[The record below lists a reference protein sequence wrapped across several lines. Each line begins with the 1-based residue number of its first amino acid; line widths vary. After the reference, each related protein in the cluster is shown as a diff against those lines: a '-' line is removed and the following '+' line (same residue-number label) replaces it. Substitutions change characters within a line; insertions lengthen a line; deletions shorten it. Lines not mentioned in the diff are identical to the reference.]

1 MADKTITTVIPEPTK
16 ASRLTFSYAHDGE
29 AGNRRFTLS
38 AFNADEE
45 KPVAVVSAS
54 ASGDEISE
62 EQAAAI
68 DALIGMFLP
77 GALAGAKFITPEE
90 ATEMTFAAAAPFL
103 PKP

>member
-1 MADKTITTVIPEPTK
+1 MANKTITTVIPEPTK

-38 AFNADEE
+38 AFNVDEE
-45 KPVAVVSAS
+45 KPVAVAS
-54 ASGDEISE
+54 ASGEEISK

-90 ATEMTFAAAAPFL
+90 AAAATTAAAAPFL